1 LLAAPLLTG
10 SAPSAYSFHYKEL
23 FFHNPIFKDDVMSYT
38 VNASI
43 LLTEL
48 PITER
53 PAAVK
58 AAGFD
63 AVEFWWPFSSAVP
76 VQDEI
81 DAFAT
86 AIEDAG
92 VQLTGLNFFA
102 GDMPGGDR
110 GLVSWIGRDDE
121 FRANVDVVVRI
132 GERLGTKAFNALYG
146 NRIEGA
152 EPQAQ
157 DDLAVQNLA
166 FAGAAVAKI
175 GGVVLLEPV
184 SGMDA
189 YPLKTAADALAIIQ
203 RVKDEHGVDNVKLL
217 ADFYHLA
224 VNGDDVPA
232 AIAGHAAE
240 FGHIQIA
247 DAPGRGE
254 PGTGDL
260 PLEQWIADAQAGG
273 YTGPIGLE
281 YKATQADPFSWLSSS
296 TSANA

>member
-1 LLAAPLLTG
+1 
-10 SAPSAYSFHYKEL
+10 
-23 FFHNPIFKDDVMSYT
+23 MSYT

-48 PITER
+48 PVLER
-53 PAAVK
+53 PAAAA

-63 AVEFWWPFSSAVP
+63 AVEFWWPFASAVP
-76 VQDEI
+76 AQAEI
-81 DAFAT
+81 DGFVT
-86 AIEDAG
+86 AIQDAG

-102 GDMPGGDR
+102 GDMPAGDR
-110 GLVSWIGRDDE
+110 GLVSWIGREDE
-121 FRANVDVVVRI
+121 FRANVDVVVGI
-132 GERLGTKAFNALYG
+132 GERLGTRAFNALYG

-152 EPQAQ
+152 DPQAQ

-166 FAGAAVAKI
+166 IAGAAVAKL
-175 GGVVLLEPV
+175 GGIVLLEPV

-203 RVKDEHGVDNVKLL
+203 RVEDEHGIDNIRLL

-224 VNGDDVPA
+224 VNGDDVA
-232 AIAGHAAE
+232 AVISAHAAA

-260 PLEQWIADAQAGG
+260 PLAEWIAAAQAGG

-281 YKATQADPFSWLSSS
+281 YKATQSDPFAWI
-296 TSANA
+296 TH

>member
-1 LLAAPLLTG
+1 
-10 SAPSAYSFHYKEL
+10 
-23 FFHNPIFKDDVMSYT
+23 MSYT

-48 PITER
+48 PILER

-63 AVEFWWPFSSAVP
+63 AVEFWWPFSVAVP
-76 VQDEI
+76 AQDEV
-81 DAFAT
+81 DAFVT
-86 AIEDAG
+86 AIQDAG

-110 GLVSWIGRDDE
+110 GLVSWVGREDEFAANIEVVVEIGR
-121 FRANVDVVVRI
+121 
-132 GERLGTKAFNALYG
+132 RLGTMAFNALYG
-146 NRIEGA
+146 NRLEGVDA
-152 EPQAQ
+152 NVQ

-166 FAGAAVAKI
+166 AAGRAVAEL
-175 GGVVLLEPV
+175 GGIVLLEPV
-184 SGMDA
+184 SGMDT
-189 YPLKTAADALAIIQ
+189 YPLKTAADALAIIE
-203 RVKDEHGVDNVKLL
+203 RVRTEEGVDNIKLL

-232 AIAGHAAE
+232 VIAGHAAE

-260 PLEQWIADAQAGG
+260 PLAQWIADAQAGG
-273 YTGPIGLE
+273 YAGVIGLE
-281 YKATQADPFSWLSSS
+281 YKATQADPFAWI
-296 TSANA
+296 TTAAVQA

>member
-1 LLAAPLLTG
+1 
-10 SAPSAYSFHYKEL
+10 
-23 FFHNPIFKDDVMSYT
+23 MSYT

-48 PITER
+48 PVVER
-53 PAAVK
+53 PAAAK

-63 AVEFWWPFSSAVP
+63 AVEFWWPFATAVP
-76 VQDEI
+76 AQSEI
-81 DAFAT
+81 DEFVA
-86 AIEDAG
+86 AIQGAG

-110 GLVSWIGRDDE
+110 GLVSWIGREDE
-121 FRANVDVVVRI
+121 FRANVDVVVGI
-132 GERLGTKAFNALYG
+132 GERLGTRAFNALYG
-146 NRIEGA
+146 NRIDGA
-152 EPQAQ
+152 DAQAQ

-166 FAGAAVAKI
+166 FAGAAVAKL
-175 GGVVLLEPV
+175 GGIVLLEPV

-203 RVKDEHGVDNVKLL
+203 RVKDEHGVDNVRLL

-224 VNGDDVPA
+224 VNGDDVA
-232 AIAGHAAE
+232 AVVAGHAAE

-260 PLEQWIADAQAGG
+260 PLEEWIAAAQAGG
-273 YTGPIGLE
+273 YAGPIGLE
-281 YKATQADPFSWLSSS
+281 YKATQSDPFAWI
-296 TSANA
+296 TH

>member
-1 LLAAPLLTG
+1 
-10 SAPSAYSFHYKEL
+10 
-23 FFHNPIFKDDVMSYT
+23 MSYT

-76 VQDEI
+76 AQDEV
-81 DAFAT
+81 DAFVA
-86 AIEDAG
+86 AIQDAD

-102 GDMPGGDR
+102 GDMPAGDR
-110 GLVSWIGRDDE
+110 GLVSWIGREDE
-121 FRANVDVVVRI
+121 FRANVDVVVAI

-146 NRIEGA
+146 NRLDGVD
-152 EPQAQ
+152 PRAQ

-166 FAGAAVAKI
+166 IAGAAVAKL
-175 GGVVLLEPV
+175 GGIVLLEPV
-184 SGMDA
+184 SGMA
-189 YPLKTAADALAIIQ
+189 TYPLKTAASALSIIQ
-203 RVKDEHGVDNVKLL
+203 RVADEHGVDNIKLL

-232 AIAGHAAE
+232 VIAEHSAE

-273 YTGPIGLE
+273 YTGVIGLE
-281 YKATQADPFSWLSSS
+281 YKATQADPFAWLSSS
-296 TSANA
+296 TSTNA